1 MQSDSVSTALLS
13 LSCRILWKLEIRI
26 PFHAENG
33 TPQRPCM
40 DHPTPAYKVIWQ
52 RLFKEKNPFNKTLR
66 CGKGNTFGC
75 IPGQHLQKS
84 NDKKLEAY
92 AKTTHSL
99 LLLENYLKPRS
110 IMRPSSTAISLGRPG
125 SNAGS
130 AIGENSVKIA
140 RDPSFGR
147 SGYG

>member
-1 MQSDSVSTALLS
+1 MSTALLS
-13 LSCRILWKLEIRI
+13 LSCRILWKLQIRI

-33 TPQRPCM
+33 NPQRPYM
-40 DHPTPAYKVIWQ
+40 DYPTPAYKVIWQ
-52 RLFKEKNPFNKTLR
+52 RLFKEKNRVTMTSS

-75 IPGQHLQKS
+75 IPGQHYQKS

-92 AKTTHSL
+92 AKTTHYL
-99 LLLENYLKPRS
+99 LLVGKYLKPRS

-130 AIGENSVKIA
+130 AIGENSIKIA